1 MYKKNYVPYYLLGVA
16 TLFLISSTRSLFI
29 NEVLVEWVLFL
40 SLLIGMAGSYK
51 VKAIWISFYFYILML
66 FYNPFFLVFHDMP
79 YTYIAD
85 IFIAVTFFFLALRWE
100 SFAFEKPM

>member
-1 MYKKNYVPYYLLGVA
+1 MDIKKHASYFLLAVA
-16 TLFLISSTRSLFI
+16 TLFLVSSTRSLFI
-29 NEVLVEWVLFL
+29 NEVFVEWLLFL
-40 SLLIGMAGSYK
+40 TIIVGLIGSYK
-51 VKAIWISFYFYILML
+51 VRAIWISFYFYILVL

-85 IFIAVTFFFLALRWE
+85 IFVAITFFFLALRWE